1 MSSLKWYLK
10 SNFSLFLCPLL
21 SFKTSDL
28 LSIENTFLNRK
39 MLWALVS
46 QAVNYWESKP
56 KLIFSHPEA
65 HKNHCM
71 NLLFGSILN
80 ARGWLSLGQVRF
92 HGVISCKACA
102 VSLRVFLKSY
112 VLDRWFTERRE
123 EQPWVG
129 VRRADRGP
137 HPQRHHRAGRH
148 HLFASRE
155 GHEQLGE
162 ERLSHRRVSEVP
174 ALDA

>member
-1 MSSLKWYLK
+1 MSSTFIQNIGFTKHRKYLFE
-10 SNFSLFLCPLL
+10 SEDAVSFSLPSCELLRVQAQAHFLP
-21 SFKTSDL
+21 
-28 LSIENTFLNRK
+28 
-39 MLWALVS
+39 
-46 QAVNYWESKP
+46 
-56 KLIFSHPEA
+56 PEA
-65 HKNHCM
+65 NKNHCM

-92 HGVISCKACA
+92 HGVISCNACA
-102 VSLRVFLKSY
+102 VSLRPSLKSY

-129 VRRADRGP
+129 VRRADREP

-148 HLFASRE
+148 HLLASRE

-162 ERLSHRRVSEVP
+162 ERLSHRRVPEVP
-174 ALDA
+174 ALDAQRF